1 MAYIT
6 KRGNSYS
13 VRYTYEDEHGK
24 SCDKWESFPTKE
36 EATNR
41 KKQIEHELA
50 AGTFLIPSSVTV
62 AEFLMDWLPKQCSKH
77 KWAPK
82 TYESN
87 LSTIQNLIIPYIGS
101 MEMQKLKP
109 YHMEN
114 LYTTLS
120 KTPCGSYIEGKKQE
134 LTEKQKQ
141 RFLSGTTIHE
151 VHRLLGT
158 AFQYAVEWGIL
169 VKSPVPVD
177 SPKKSTQERTIWTV
191 EEMRAALDSMED
203 PILHLAV
210 HLTLVGALREGE
222 IVGLTPEDL
231 DFDAADGIGTFRINK
246 SMQRV
251 RKEALN
257 QVDDGCI
264 IKIFPD
270 KLERSTT
277 SLILKSTK
285 TASSCRTIFMTSA
298 LKEELKKWLNQLAAD
313 EMKDP
318 ARYHDSGM
326 LFRLPNGLAVEPV
339 LIRKKFFL
347 TNGHMAFNSI
357 RNYRRFWAQNRTV
370 VDDRVYKTDDTNG
383 AGATYTDPAGG
394 WVYYGTTNS
403 NVNDGY
409 AYSDTSDDVY
419 LPDGVVIYKGG
430 SLFESKIGVN
440 YWNMVNADGS
450 AVEAERGLG
459 QAGSRAGNRVIVA
472 TGKNLD
478 ASFWGDSVA
487 QPTARDIQF
496 FYANDNN
503 KNWEKSNYTLPAYYT
518 DDMGRSICD
527 LRATNSNKWEDRYRV
542 TAISTSNP
550 GINRDSSPYEGYI
563 NYDVEYP
570 ASRWASGTQGVYAG
584 YDIATNGGYWTYYKD
599 TSYRISDPDWTP
611 DNSDFRPK
619 NGEFMNSTVN
629 FPQRSYQLTAE
640 MKTMNK
646 SYLQAKYIDY
656 KVVYDTTTFGTEA
669 APVLRFGKTDSDT
682 RNMYVT
688 VNFDEANKHYY
699 GLSNQPSFTLNDS
712 VSTNNFTTSVN
723 PFLNNLDQNLTNST
737 FTFYGANKPTGT
749 IDIAKVVPDYSAY
762 GKIAQLNY
770 FLTLSNVDRLA
781 TQTSISKGSDNKE
794 LTDLY
799 FKGWQF
805 YTSYEYGPEVVTL
818 DNKVARQTVS
828 LDGSTLDYR
837 GYFAADLS
845 KIFNSN
851 VNAQPC
857 PSMTALWYSKEELAE
872 ARKKVSNVMFQTV
885 QRKNDDG
892 STTNLLRFVAI
903 AGSQYPDFDEIGF
916 VISTTNATPTI
927 EGGYDFVVKSR
938 VYEKLGVNR
947 AAGAAKTYYDVDK
960 LLGGTYSGHQSV
972 TVEDAKWSFTPDSE
986 FAANVTTGATGKAG
1000 YKDAG
1005 LFYTNIVIT
1014 DANKDTVYF
1023 VTPYAKMGNTYYYGE
1038 SRAACYADAPTA

>member
-339 LIRKKFFL
+339 LIRKKFLKWQDAHPEFPRIVFHGL
-347 TNGHMAFNSI
+347 RHSS
-357 RNYRRFWAQNRTV
+357 
-370 VDDRVYKTDDTNG
+370 
-383 AGATYTDPAGG
+383 ATYQLMISGG
-394 WVYYGTTNS
+394 DVKAVQGTTGHATADML
-403 NVNDGY
+403 VNTY
-409 AYSDTSDDVY
+409 AHIQQSSRVE
-419 LPDGVVIYKGG
+419 LGRK
-430 SLFESKIGVN
+430 FEEG
-440 YWNMVNADGS
+440 
-450 AVEAERGLG
+450 
-459 QAGSRAGNRVIVA
+459 
-472 TGKNLD
+472 
-478 ASFWGDSVA
+478 
-487 QPTARDIQF
+487 
-496 FYANDNN
+496 FYA
-503 KNWEKSNYTLPAYYT
+503 KSENPSPQAVPA
-518 DDMGRSICD
+518 
-527 LRATNSNKWEDRYRV
+527 
-542 TAISTSNP
+542 
-550 GINRDSSPYEGYI
+550 EG
-563 NYDVEYP
+563 E
-570 ASRWASGTQGVYAG
+570 
-584 YDIATNGGYWTYYKD
+584 
-599 TSYRISDPDWTP
+599 
-611 DNSDFRPK
+611 
-619 NGEFMNSTVN
+619 
-629 FPQRSYQLTAE
+629 
-640 MKTMNK
+640 
-646 SYLQAKYIDY
+646 
-656 KVVYDTTTFGTEA
+656 
-669 APVLRFGKTDSDT
+669 
-682 RNMYVT
+682 
-688 VNFDEANKHYY
+688 
-699 GLSNQPSFTLNDS
+699 
-712 VSTNNFTTSVN
+712 
-723 PFLNNLDQNLTNST
+723 
-737 FTFYGANKPTGT
+737 PT
-749 IDIAKVVPDYSAY
+749 I
-762 GKIAQLNY
+762 
-770 FLTLSNVDRLA
+770 
-781 TQTSISKGSDNKE
+781 
-794 LTDLY
+794 
-799 FKGWQF
+799 
-805 YTSYEYGPEVVTL
+805 
-818 DNKVARQTVS
+818 
-828 LDGSTLDYR
+828 
-837 GYFAADLS
+837 
-845 KIFNSN
+845 
-851 VNAQPC
+851 
-857 PSMTALWYSKEELAE
+857 SMTALLELLKNADPEVKAQRRLGSADFGVCIFQQFQQSSHRNGRFAFGGYSLRAGVFGLSIETFLELPAQLYTGGLLDMGVGVHQHICRSVSCGALNGLHIAAGDHQLIGGTGMPQTVEHNAGEFRVGILPFEELLADQH
-872 ARKKVSNVMFQTV
+872 RLHCQT
-885 QRKNDDG
+885 
-892 STTNLLRFVAI
+892 
-903 AGSQYPDFDEIGF
+903 IG
-916 VISTTNATPTI
+916 
-927 EGGYDFVVKSR
+927 
-938 VYEKLGVNR
+938 
-947 AAGAAKTYYDVDK
+947 
-960 LLGGTYSGHQSV
+960 
-972 TVEDAKWSFTPDSE
+972 
-986 FAANVTTGATGKAG
+986 
-1000 YKDAG
+1000 
-1005 LFYTNIVIT
+1005 
-1014 DANKDTVYF
+1014 
-1023 VTPYAKMGNTYYYGE
+1023 
-1038 SRAACYADAPTA
+1038 